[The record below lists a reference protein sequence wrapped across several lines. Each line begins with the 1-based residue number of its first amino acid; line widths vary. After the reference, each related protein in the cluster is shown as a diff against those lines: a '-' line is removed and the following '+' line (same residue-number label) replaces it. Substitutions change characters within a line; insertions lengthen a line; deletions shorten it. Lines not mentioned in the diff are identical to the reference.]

1 MKYSL
6 TQQTIGCLFIS
17 GVIFMLMACDND
29 NKSQPAVETFDP
41 QATFRFDTFGDEAF
55 WTDVLRWNEVVATIS
70 PETALAVG
78 LKVDSEALPSGLL
91 AAADLTD
98 PATTIE
104 LLKLDAI
111 VGIKAEVA
119 ADNSV
124 TKFGVTCALCHS
136 TVDDSVAP
144 GIGKRLDGW
153 PARDLN
159 PGLII
164 SLSPFFDDKPQQRA
178 VYESWG
184 PGKFDPYFNMDGIN
198 APVLIPP
205 AWGLKDV
212 ALETFTG
219 EGQVSYWNNYI
230 AVTQMGGQGN
240 FKSDHLNLDIQATP
254 DLVTPKLPALLV
266 YQNSLEPPLPPAGSF
281 DPAASLRGKNI
292 FEGKATCARCHS
304 GEQFT
309 DAGTTLHDAQETGS
323 DPLYATRGETKQYR
337 TTPLKGIWQHPP
349 YFHNGAHATLM
360 DLTEHYDTVL
370 GLGLVDDEK
379 TDLVEYLKSL

>member
-1 MKYSL
+1 MKYPL
-6 TQQTIGCLFIS
+6 TRKTLSYLLIS
-17 GVIFMLMACDND
+17 GLTLTMAACDND
-29 NKSQPAVETFDP
+29 TKQAESFDP
-41 QATFRFDTFGDEAF
+41 QETFRYDTFGDEAF
-55 WTDVLRWNEVVATIS
+55 WTDVLRWNEVVAGIS
-70 PETALAVG
+70 PETALSVG
-78 LKVDSEALPSGLL
+78 LKVDSEALPPGLL

-98 PATTIE
+98 PATTVE
-104 LLKLDAI
+104 LLRLDAI
-111 VGIKAEVA
+111 VGVKAEVA
-119 ADNSV
+119 ADGSV

-153 PARDLN
+153 PARDLD

-178 VYESWG
+178 VYQSWG

-198 APVLIPP
+198 DPAMIAP

-219 EGQVSYWNNYI
+219 EGPVSYWNNYI

-240 FKSDHLNLDIQATP
+240 FKSDDLNLNIQATP
-254 DLVTPKLPALLV
+254 DLVIPKLPALLA
-266 YQNSLEPPLPPAGSF
+266 YQNSFEPPSPPSGSF
-281 DPAASLRGKNI
+281 DSAAALRGKVL
-292 FEGKATCARCHS
+292 FEGKATCAGCHS

-309 DAGTTLHDAQETGS
+309 DASITLHDAHETGS
-323 DPLYATRGETKQYR
+323 DPLYATRGTTKQYR
-337 TTPLKGIWQHPP
+337 TTPLKGVWQHPP
-349 YFHNGAHATLM
+349 YFHNGAHATLA
-360 DLTEHYDTVL
+360 DVVDHYDIVL
-370 GLGLVDDEK
+370 GTGLFDDEK